1 MSPFLLLLL
10 VGMIVFYA
18 IEMARHRSMVKRIPI
33 RIHING
39 TRGKSSVTRLVAA
52 GLRESGM
59 RTFAK
64 TTGSAPVM
72 ILPDGTEEP
81 IVRNSSPNIREQLAI
96 IEAAA
101 KLNTEALVIECM
113 AVRPDL
119 QKITEKR
126 IVNSTH
132 GVITNVRPD
141 HLEVMGP
148 GLEHVAMALST
159 TTPKNGKLFTSEA
172 RFADFLRDKATRQ
185 GSSFHLSTPEREPSV
200 EEMEKFD
207 HVEIPEN
214 VLLALDIC
222 ESVGVKRNTALQGMY
237 KVKPDVGATTRTH
250 LKKDGKEINFINA
263 FAANDRESTVFIWNL
278 VGFHKKGI
286 ESAVLINNRGDR
298 MRRAK
303 DIAKIIAKDMDADW
317 YIVAGDHASAFITM
331 ATRYGASREKLINMG
346 SATPEE
352 VYARMFDLT
361 KKHCSV
367 MGIGNMGGFG
377 IKYMSLLERE
387 GGTDAS

>member
-1 MSPFLLLLL
+1 
-10 VGMIVFYA
+10 
-18 IEMARHRSMVKRIPI
+18 MVNRIPI
-33 RIHING
+33 RIHVNG
-39 TRGKSSVTRLVAA
+39 TRGKSSVTRLIAA
-52 GLRESGM
+52 GLREGGM
-59 RTFAK
+59 RIFAK

-81 IVRNSSPNIREQLAI
+81 VVRNSSPNIREQLSI
-96 IEAAA
+96 IERAA
-101 KLNTEALVIECM
+101 KLDTEALVLECM

-126 IVNSTH
+126 IVHSTH

-148 GLEHVAMALST
+148 RLEHVAMALST

-172 RFADFLRDKATRQ
+172 RFADFLRDKAEKR
-185 GSSFHLSTPEREPSV
+185 GSSFHLTTPDKEPTLD
-200 EEMEKFD
+200 EMDQFD

-214 VLLALDIC
+214 VSLALDVC
-222 ESVGVKRNTALQGMY
+222 ESVGVKRDTALKGMY

-250 LKKDGKEINFINA
+250 LVRDGKEVSFINA
-263 FAANDRESTVFIWNL
+263 FAANDRDSTVFLWNL
-278 VGFHKKGI
+278 VGLHKAGI
-286 ESAVLINNRGDR
+286 EESGVLINNRGDR

-303 DIAKIIAKDMDADW
+303 DLAKIVAKDLDADW
-317 YIVAGDHASAFITM
+317 FIIAGDHASSFITM
-331 ATRYGASREKLINMG
+331 AARHGAPREKLINMG

-352 VYARMFDLT
+352 VYARMFELT

-367 MGIGNMGGFG
+367 MSIGNMGGFG
-377 IKYMSLLERE
+377 IKFMSLIERE
-387 GGTDAS
+387 GGIDAS